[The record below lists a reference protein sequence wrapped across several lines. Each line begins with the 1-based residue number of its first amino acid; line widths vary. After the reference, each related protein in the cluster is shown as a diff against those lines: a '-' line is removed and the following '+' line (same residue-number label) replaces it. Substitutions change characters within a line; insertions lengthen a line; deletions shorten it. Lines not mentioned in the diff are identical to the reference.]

1 MTTYRYGREEDE
13 VMGVKFSKEMIIG
26 QDQVVPMINSKM
38 ELTPVQE
45 KLLKKLG
52 PNAFPFTFNFPELAP
67 SSVNL
72 KTLLYFFV
80 HINERNNWYYQH
92 YKLQVTLQPAEEDQ
106 GKPMGVEYC
115 VRTYVAEQEDQ
126 KSHKRSS
133 VTLAIKKVS

>member
-80 HINERNNWYYQH
+80 HINERNN
-92 YKLQVTLQPAEEDQ
+92 
-106 GKPMGVEYC
+106 
-115 VRTYVAEQEDQ
+115 
-126 KSHKRSS
+126 
-133 VTLAIKKVS
+133 

>member
-13 VMGVKFSKEMIIG
+13 VMGLKFSKEMVIG

-67 SSVNL
+67 SSVKQN
-72 KTLLYFFV
+72 YIFS
-80 HINERNNWYYQH
+80 Y
-92 YKLQVTLQPAEEDQ
+92 
-106 GKPMGVEYC
+106 
-115 VRTYVAEQEDQ
+115 
-126 KSHKRSS
+126 
-133 VTLAIKKVS
+133 